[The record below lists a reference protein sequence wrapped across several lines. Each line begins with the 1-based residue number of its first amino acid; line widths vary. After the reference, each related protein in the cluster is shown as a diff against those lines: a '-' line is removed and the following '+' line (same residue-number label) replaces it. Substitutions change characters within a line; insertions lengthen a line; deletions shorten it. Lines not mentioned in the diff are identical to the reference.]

1 MSEVDPTMG
10 FDDEACGW
18 NGSTSLQIRYAPNDG
33 WCHLPGVDAV
43 GSGVEGCVRG
53 EDTDAFG

>member
-1 MSEVDPTMG
+1 MG